1 MSGWPE
7 GYGLIRLAEVDSTLD
22 EARRRLPQISGPT
35 WIIAERQTKARG
47 RRGRA
52 WLQPKGNLAATLVL
66 PAPGAPEQAALRS
79 FVCALALS
87 DALAGLGVQSQLKWP
102 NDVLLGGGKLA
113 GILLEGLPGGALSIG
128 IGVNLAEAP
137 GAGAVEAGALAPVAL
152 ARQGLLIAPEDFL
165 ILLAEAYAAR
175 EASFATYGFA
185 PIRAAW
191 LARAAR
197 LGEVIRVRLAQETF
211 SGTFKDVDGRGHL
224 VLSTPQ
230 GTRRVAAG
238 EVFF

>member
-1 MSGWPE
+1 MSGWPA

-22 EARRRLPQISGPT
+22 EARRRLEQISGPT
-35 WIIAERQTKARG
+35 WIMADRQTRARG

-52 WLQPKGNLAATLVL
+52 WLQPAGNLAATLVL
-66 PAPGAPEQAALRS
+66 PKPGAPEQAALRS

-87 DALAGLGVQSQLKWP
+87 DALAGLGVQTRLKWP
-102 NDVLLGGGKLA
+102 NDVLLRGGKLA

-128 IGVNLAEAP
+128 IGVNLAGAP
-137 GAGAVEAGALAPVAL
+137 GADAVEADAVAPVDL
-152 ARQGLLIAPEDFL
+152 ASHGPLVAPEDFL
-165 ILLAEAYAAR
+165 ALLAEAFAAR

-185 PIRAAW
+185 PVREAW

-197 LGEVIRVRLAQETF
+197 LGEVIRVRLPQETF
-211 SGTFKDVDGRGHL
+211 GGIFKDVDGQGQL

-230 GTRRVAAG
+230 GERRVAAG